1 MISTALVPFDKARID
16 LPALH
21 RYRLLWQQVL
31 KERARYRKLY
41 TQVLNVCNSYYAE
54 EEGLCELVKTVRR
67 DIRMA
72 TRGTPAT
79 IAQDSITTAGFIPN
93 GTEQLY
99 NAQAHLLKNAYR
111 MLAPLV
117 HPDRKGGSSELFQ
130 QVVTAYRLKDFTF
143 LQELYIMLTKDS
155 LFWRSSEDAVAYCKQ
170 EIERP
175 SMSIQMLQQT
185 FEFQIVRQHVLGCTE
200 QAKKLAKQRL
210 TALVVELQRELQHM
224 TNPPEA
230 V

>member
-1 MISTALVPFDKARID
+1 MTSTALVVFDKARID
-16 LPALH
+16 LVALH
-21 RYRLLWQQVL
+21 HYRLLWAKVL
-31 KERARYRKLY
+31 KERARYKKLY
-41 TQVLNVCNSYYAE
+41 SQVLFVCNAYYAE
-54 EEGLCELVKTVRR
+54 EEGLCDLVKTVRR
-67 DIRMA
+67 DIRMQ

-79 IAQDSITTAGFIPN
+79 IAQDSITVAGFIPN

-117 HPDRKGGSSELFQ
+117 HPDRKGGSDELFQ

-155 LFWRSSEDAVAYCKQ
+155 LFWRSSQDAIAYCEQ
-170 EIERP
+170 ETERP

-185 FEFQIVRQHVLGCTE
+185 AEFKIVRAHVQGNTKMA
-200 QAKKLAKQRL
+200 QSYAKRRL

-224 TNPPEA
+224 TTQ
-230 V
+230 VL